1 MTLNAVLPVAVSA
14 AAGVGAS
21 AIPSAM
27 ARLAARALARRVLVK
42 LIVAISKNLGS
53 VGRGRIGP
61 GMWFTSKRDANRLE
75 PCRGRY
81 FVTAFAWRKLL

>member
-27 ARLAARALARRVLVK
+27 ARLVARALARRVLVK
-42 LIVAISKNLGS
+42 LIVAISKDLGS

-61 GMWFTSKRDANRLE
+61 GMGAQASPMPIGLSPAE
-75 PCRGRY
+75 
-81 FVTAFAWRKLL
+81 AAIS